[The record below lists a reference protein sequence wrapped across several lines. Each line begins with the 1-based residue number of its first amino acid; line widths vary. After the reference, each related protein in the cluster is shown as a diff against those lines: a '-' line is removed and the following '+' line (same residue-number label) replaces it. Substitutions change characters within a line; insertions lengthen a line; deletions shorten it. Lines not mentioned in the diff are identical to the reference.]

1 MQLFQGEEP
10 AHDFLSLR
18 AGGPSSPPFQ
28 HRDTQ
33 HSSQGYGVEMHRSL
47 KPMELAKQ
55 RSRSNGNG
63 TAARSASPAGSDSE
77 EHVLPGGVG
86 TFSIRQASCTPSRE
100 EAATRA
106 DGRSSASSADQG
118 PSTPRSKHSATEQ
131 RRRTKINDRQA
142 SREQEPTMKMLE
154 ILRELLPHTDQKR
167 DKASFLSE
175 VIEYIRFLQEKV
187 QKYETADPERNHED
201 SKSMPW
207 AKVYYRSCWRNT
219 QNISQVQGGDLSP
232 STQDMNNEQYGSKQT
247 SVAHPAPFN
256 TQSITSAATS
266 SSHMAAG
273 TPQNWEKNSTSSNQP
288 PWLSMST
295 THHESESGNRMLK
308 KHERQTHDDEN
319 HSISSAYS
327 QGSVPEPFVTS
338 RIKLVQ
344 YVANRIQFQICN
356 RLFNRLTEALKK
368 SGLDPSQT
376 NISVEIN
383 MSKRAR
389 ENTGDNSKC
398 GRRRRLDGW
407 VCSGAARLRLRLPPE
422 RVGIWGI
429 WESGD
434 FCGFR
439 WDVAEW
445 ETKRLVGG
453 GRGAG
458 GRAAIREGHGAG
470 AGQSDGQAG
479 KVSTPCWFGG
489 LKRSGVV
496 IEYLGLVRRA
506 FLPVSLRGL
515 LGSYPLLEDTGLGE
529 A

>member
-100 EAATRA
+100 EAGSHGVVRSGFAPVLHGARMENANETGGSGSRAYRAPSTMWQDSGIDQRSTATRA

-118 PSTPRSKHSATEQ
+118 PSLKYFVNSCHTLIRSETKH
-131 RRRTKINDRQA
+131 
-142 SREQEPTMKMLE
+142 L
-154 ILRELLPHTDQKR
+154 
-167 DKASFLSE
+167 SFQ
-175 VIEYIRFLQEKV
+175 RFLQEKV

-389 ENTGDNSKC
+389 ENTGDNSKIN
-398 GRRRRLDGW
+398 
-407 VCSGAARLRLRLPPE
+407 E
-422 RVGIWGI
+422 
-429 WESGD
+429 
-434 FCGFR
+434 
-439 WDVAEW
+439 AE
-445 ETKRLVGG
+445 ELIHTAKRP
-453 GRGAG
+453 RCDK
-458 GRAAIREGHGAG
+458 
-470 AGQSDGQAG
+470 S
-479 KVSTPCWFGG
+479 
-489 LKRSGVV
+489 
-496 IEYLGLVRRA
+496 
-506 FLPVSLRGL
+506 
-515 LGSYPLLEDTGLGE
+515 
-529 A
+529 